1 MQTDKHPISAAHGG
15 LHVELT
21 SYRFGQPGGKKA
33 YIQAALHADEVP
45 AMLCATKLRARL
57 EALEAQGKVTGEV
70 ILVPAANPIGLA
82 QVINERPF
90 GRFDLSTGINF
101 NRGYPHYF
109 ERLKT
114 ALEGQLGPD
123 AASNVRVIRR
133 LLREYVA
140 EWQPHSDTVT
150 LKKALFAMAIDADV
164 VLDLHCENEGALHLY
179 AGTPLCNAVQPLADL
194 MQASALLYTLGA
206 GGEPF
211 DEACSRLWWDLSAHF
226 GGRYSIP
233 PACIAVTVELRGE
246 VSVSHELAERDAEA
260 ILRYLAVQDILDL
273 GAVALPPSSCLPTPL
288 EGTER
293 VDAPHSGL
301 LVYCR
306 QVGERVAAGDLVA
319 ELVDPVSGETTQLKA
334 GVDGVLFTRLAHRY
348 VIRGMNVAK
357 IAGVKAFRSGSLLS
371 L

>member
-1 MQTDKHPISAAHGG
+1 MW
-15 LHVELT
+15 
-21 SYRFGQPGGKKA
+21 RN
-33 YIQAALHADEVP
+33 
-45 AMLCATKLRARL
+45 
-57 EALEAQGKVTGEV
+57 GE
-70 ILVPAANPIGLA
+70 
-82 QVINERPF
+82 
-90 GRFDLSTGINF
+90 
-101 NRGYPHYF
+101 
-109 ERLKT
+109 
-114 ALEGQLGPD
+114 
-123 AASNVRVIRR
+123 
-133 LLREYVA
+133 
-140 EWQPHSDTVT
+140 PHSDTVT
-150 LKKALFAMAIDADV
+150 LKKALFQLAIDADV

-211 DEACSRLWWDLSAHF
+211 DEACSRLWWDLGCALRRTLSDSARLHRCD
-226 GGRYSIP
+226 GGAAR
-233 PACIAVTVELRGE
+233 E
-246 VSVSHELAERDAEA
+246 VSVSHEMAERDADA

-273 GAVALPPSSCLPTPL
+273 GAVALPPPACAATPL
-288 EGTER
+288 EGTQR

-319 ELVDPVSGETTQLKA
+319 ELVDPVSGELTPLRA

-357 IAGVKAFRSGSLLS
+357 IAGAKAFRTGSLLS

>member
-1 MQTDKHPISAAHGG
+1 MQTDKHLISEPHGS

-21 SYRFGQPGGKKA
+21 SYRFGRPGGKKA

-45 AMLCATKLRARL
+45 AMLTAQKLRARL
-57 EALEAQGKVTGEV
+57 EELEAQGKVTGEV
-70 ILVPAANPIGLA
+70 IVVPAANPIGLA

-114 ALEGQLGPD
+114 ALAGRLGPD
-123 AASNVRVIRR
+123 AAQNVRTIRA

-140 EWQPHSDTVT
+140 EWQPHSDTT
-150 LKKALFAMAIDADV
+150 ALKKALFSMAIDADV
-164 VLDLHCENEGALHLY
+164 VLDLHCENEGVLHLY
-179 AGTPLCNAVQPLADL
+179 AGTPLCSAVQPLADL
-194 MQASALLYTLGA
+194 MQAGAVLYTLGA

-211 DEACSRLWWDLSAHF
+211 DEACSRLWWDLAAHF
-226 GGRYSIP
+226 GARYPIP

-246 VSVSHELAERDAEA
+246 VSVSHELAGRDAEA

-273 GAVALPPSSCLPTPL
+273 GAIVPPAPSCAPTPL

-293 VDAPHSGL
+293 VNAPHSGL
-301 LVYCR
+301 LVYR
-306 QVGERVAAGDLVA
+306 REVGERVQAGEVVA
-319 ELVDPVSGETTQLKA
+319 DLVDPVSGETTPLKTS
-334 GVDGVLFTRLAHRY
+334 VEGVLFTRLSHRY

-357 IAGVKAFRSGSLLS
+357 IAGARAFRSGSLLS

>member
-1 MQTDKHPISAAHGG
+1 MQTDKHPVSAAHGSI
-15 LHVELT
+15 HVELT
-21 SYRFGQPGGKKA
+21 SYRFGKPGGKKA

-45 AMLCATKLRARL
+45 AMMTAQKLRSRL
-57 EALEAQGKVTGEV
+57 QELDAQGKVTGEV

-82 QVINERPF
+82 QVMNERPF
-90 GRFDLSTGINF
+90 GRFDFSTGINF

-114 ALEGQLGPD
+114 ALEGQLSDNAD
-123 AASNVRVIRR
+123 ANVRTIRQ

-140 EWQPHSDTVT
+140 EWQPHSDTAT
-150 LKKALFAMAIDADV
+150 LKKALFQMAIDADV

-179 AGTPLCNAVQPLADL
+179 AGTPLCDAVQPLADL

-211 DEACSRLWWDLSAHF
+211 DEACSRLWWDLAAHF
-226 GGRYSIP
+226 GGRYPIP
-233 PACIAVTVELRGE
+233 PASIAVTVELRGE

-260 ILRYLAVQDILDL
+260 ILRYLAVQDIVDM
-273 GAVALPPSSCLPTPL
+273 GAIVLPAPSCAPTPL

-293 VDAPHSGL
+293 LDAPHSGM
-301 LVYCR
+301 LVYR
-306 QVGERVAAGDLVA
+306 RELGQQVKAGDLIA
-319 ELVDPVSGETTQLKA
+319 DLIDPVTGDTTQLNA
-334 GVDGVLFTRLAHRY
+334 SIDGVLFTRLSHRY

-357 IAGVKAFRSGSLLS
+357 IAGAKAFRTGSLLS

>member
-1 MQTDKHPISAAHGG
+1 MQTDKHLISAAHGS

-21 SYRFGQPGGKKA
+21 SYRFGKPGGKKA

-45 AMLCATKLRARL
+45 AMLAAQKLRARL
-57 EALEAQGKVTGEV
+57 EALEQQGKVTGEV
-70 ILVPAANPIGLA
+70 IVVPAANPIGLG

-114 ALEGQLGPD
+114 ELEGLLGSD
-123 AASNVRVIRR
+123 AAANVRAVRR
-133 LLREYVA
+133 LLRQYVA
-140 EWQPHSDTVT
+140 EWQPHSDTAT
-150 LKKALFAMAIDADV
+150 LKKALFQMAIDADV
-164 VLDLHCENEGALHLY
+164 VLDLHCENEGMLHLY

-194 MQASALLYTLGA
+194 MQASAMLYTLGA

-211 DEACSRLWWDLSAHF
+211 DEACSRLWWDLAAYF
-226 GGRYSIP
+226 GGRFPIP

-246 VSVSHELAERDAEA
+246 VSVSHALAERDADA
-260 ILRYLAVQDILDL
+260 VLRYLALQDILDL
-273 GAVALPPSSCLPTPL
+273 GAIALPQPSCKPTPL

-293 VDAPHSGL
+293 VDATHSGL
-301 LVYCR
+301 LVYR
-306 QVGERVAAGDLVA
+306 RELGEQLDAGDVVA
-319 ELVDPVSGETTQLKA
+319 DLIDPVSGETTQLKTSVA
-334 GVDGVLFTRLAHRY
+334 GVFFTRLSHRY

-357 IAGVKAFRSGSLLS
+357 IAGAKAFRSGSLLS